1 MYVLCSRQVAI
12 FSVCSHPWK
21 PQYARFSVT
30 TFIVITGCFSFCI
43 LAGLMARKKT
53 QKDLVRRAFYFYIF
67 FRYKRYTSWKMG
79 NTELFAELLKVSQI
93 TLCLV
98 NQTLCSSGNLLFYCN
113 SKALYK
119 HLANRFNLSSCQKH
133 VQSKKN
139 NATGSNNFWLL

>member
-1 MYVLCSRQVAI
+1 
-12 FSVCSHPWK
+12 
-21 PQYARFSVT
+21 
-30 TFIVITGCFSFCI
+30 
-43 LAGLMARKKT
+43 
-53 QKDLVRRAFYFYIF
+53 
-67 FRYKRYTSWKMG
+67 MG

-133 VQSKKN
+133 VQSKKITLLE
-139 NATGSNNFWLL
+139 ATIFDYFKYVNDRWC